1 MPGTNRRWSKTGA
14 SVRLPAIA
22 VIALAWCG
30 VAGATSTVAS
40 ADPKPGDAETAPAQ
54 AKEPDPQETADDC
67 GSASKLRGVKARVL
81 SADEL
86 KAARQKGPPKPPEQ
100 TAKGPPPQWA
110 CNAETITLEPVWAG
124 KPIEA
129 TWEIRNEGS
138 GDLTIKLK
146 RG

>member
-1 MPGTNRRWSKTGA
+1 MPGTNGRWSKTGA
-14 SVRLPAIA
+14 SVRLPTIA

-30 VAGATSTVAS
+30 VAGATSTLAS
-40 ADPKPGDAETAPAQ
+40 ADPKPGDAKTAPAQ
-54 AKEPDPQETADDC
+54 AKEPDSEETADDC
-67 GSASKLRGVKARVL
+67 GAKARVL

-86 KAARQKGPPKPPEQ
+86 KAARQKGSPRTAEQ
-100 TAKGPPPQWA
+100 AAKGPPPQWA
-110 CNAETITLEPVWAG
+110 CNAETITLEPLWAG
-124 KPIEA
+124 KPIEP